1 MFSWLKKIGGVRRR
15 EAGFRLG
22 RMQEMETRVVLSA
35 PGIYGGVWR
44 VNNISTEI
52 MNLDQPGGKAKVTGT
67 FVNSEAGP
75 NYFSYEVKGHVHGSR
90 MVMKGKGMDDGGPS
104 KIKLVVE
111 LTANDAFEGSIS
123 KKAGKVK
130 TGPSH
135 ISAVH
140 G

>member
-15 EAGFRLG
+15 EGGFRLG
-22 RMQEMETRVVLSA
+22 RMQEMEARIVLSA

-67 FVNSEAGP
+67 FANNEAGP
-75 NYFSYEVKGHVHGSR
+75 NYFSYDVKGRVHGSR
-90 MVMKGKGMDDGGPS
+90 MVMKGKGTDDGVPA
-104 KIKLVVE
+104 KVKLVVE
-111 LTANDAFEGSIS
+111 LTANDAFEGSIEV
-123 KKAGKVK
+123 KTGKVK
-130 TGPSH
+130 TGPSL
-135 ISAVH
+135 ITAVH